1 MNSRRR
7 FMFARPDR
15 RPPWW
20 PEGEAWPPV
29 RRWRV
34 HRPGFA
40 WQFGAFLIFVVL
52 APLVF
57 CVGTLWLLG
66 LLGQPGRPVSS
77 AAWVALLGLLAA
89 LVFALISGA
98 RRLGLPLRD
107 LIRAADRVESGDYSV
122 RVPVRGPRDLRVLG
136 RSFNEMAERLEQT
149 ERQRRNLVAD
159 LAHELRTPVAVIQGN
174 LEALLDG
181 VYPADAAH
189 LSPVLEEV
197 GLLSRLIEDLRTLSE
212 AETGTLALHR
222 EPTDLGVLSGELAAS
237 FRKQADD
244 QGIDIR
250 IEIPEELPLLEVDP
264 VRIREVL
271 VNLTTNALR
280 HTPSGGRVVIHAVES
295 DGYAQFTVSDTG
307 TGIAP
312 DDLEHIFERF
322 YKGGTPSTHAD
333 DGRPAAEGADPQAL
347 GTSGSGLGL
356 TIAKNLVEA
365 HGGEISAEST
375 LGQGT
380 LVRFTLPLEPA
391 P

>member
-1 MNSRRR
+1 MNPRRK

-20 PEGEAWPPV
+20 PEGETWPPV

-66 LLGQPGRPVSS
+66 LLGQPGQPVSS

-181 VYPADAAH
+181 VYPADQMH
-189 LSPVLEEV
+189 LKPVLEEV
-197 GLLSRLIEDLRTLSE
+197 QLLSRLIDDLRTLSE

-222 EPTDLGVLSGELAAS
+222 EPTDLGVLAGEVQAS
-237 FRKQADD
+237 FQRVAEASSVELELDVPD
-244 QGIDIR
+244 
-250 IEIPEELPLLEVDP
+250 ELPLLEVDP

-271 VNLTTNALR
+271 VNLLTNALR
-280 HTPSGGRVVIHAVES
+280 HTPGGGKVSIHAVES
-295 DGYAQFTVSDTG
+295 DGYAQVTVSDTG

-322 YKGGTPSTHAD
+322 YKGGTPSTDAD
-333 DGRPAAEGADPQAL
+333 DGGPAAGSGDRQAP
-347 GTSGSGLGL
+347 GTSGSGPGL

-365 HGGEISAEST
+365 HGGQISAEST
-375 LGQGT
+375 LGEGT
-380 LVRFTLPLEPA
+380 LLRFTLPLEPV